1 MKKRLGIITGKGKF
15 SHYILQEAEKL
26 GYECFVAEIG
36 DEQDAMLWEPT
47 VTVERFEI
55 SRLLGII
62 DYLKQNNIKEV
73 VFSGKIDPGVA
84 LKKPKLGMKVMGLL
98 SGLKDRKASTI
109 LNLAI
114 AYLARQ
120 GIEVLDPSRILS
132 RTFCRAGVLTR
143 KKPSSADKE
152 NINFGWEIAR
162 KIADLDIGQT
172 IIIKNLG
179 VVAVEGIEGTDQAIL
194 RGGEL
199 GGKGTVVIK
208 VCRSQQD
215 ARIDLPAVG
224 LETIESMVS
233 AGCSALCFEADRMP
247 FFERDAALE
256 LAEKHGISIIAR

>member
-15 SHYILQEAEKL
+15 SHYVFQEAEKL
-26 GYECFVAEIG
+26 GYECVVAEIG
-36 DEQDAMLWEPT
+36 DEKDSMSWDPA

-55 SRLLGII
+55 SRLLAII
-62 DYLKQNNIKEV
+62 DFLKQHNIAEV
-73 VFSGKIDPGVA
+73 IFAGKIDPGVA
-84 LKKPKLGMKVMGLL
+84 LKKPKLGIKVIGLL

-114 AYLARQ
+114 EYLSRQ
-120 GIEVLDPSRILS
+120 GIEVLDPSLILG
-132 RTFCRAGVLTR
+132 RTFCRAGILSR
-143 KKPSSADKE
+143 KKPSSSDKE

-172 IIIKNLG
+172 LIVKNLG
-179 VVAVEGIEGTDQAIL
+179 VVAVEGIEGTDQTIL
-194 RGGEL
+194 RGGKL
-199 GGKGTVVIK
+199 GGEGTLVIK

-224 LETIESMVS
+224 LETIECMAA
-233 AGCSALCFEADRMP
+233 AGCAALCFEADRMP

-256 LAEKHGISIIAR
+256 LADERGISIIAR